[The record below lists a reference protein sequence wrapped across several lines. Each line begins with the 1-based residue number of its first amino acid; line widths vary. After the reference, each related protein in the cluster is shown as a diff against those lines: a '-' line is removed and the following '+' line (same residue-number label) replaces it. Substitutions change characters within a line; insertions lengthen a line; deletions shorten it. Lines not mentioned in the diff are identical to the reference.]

1 MWRDI
6 YRLMLTPELFLD
18 ADNLRELIS
27 RAGLASVD
35 TLPAQGTETI
45 DTLAEYL
52 VQRAHCDETEL
63 RSTIEAVAHSENK
76 GYAVRSLFAHGAPMA
91 SALGGWL
98 QGLSCPANFE
108 DEVQLKTLAL
118 LADDIGVGKAGRS
131 RTDGFRQ
138 IARSAG
144 LTEVAGEP
152 HELVADRNLRDGAFR
167 FPALV
172 FTLSRR
178 SDAFMPE
185 IAGLDF
191 ALRTIGLLPV
201 WRVLSGYMDDAG
213 WERLDLAVPQT
224 DALPPGHS
232 PVSLSRHILDRY
244 ADPNTRHRSRI
255 KDGMIWAINAL
266 ATDMAEFDA
275 VVKLA
280 DDPVLA
286 MARLVQER
294 AAEAAIYHHGF
305 ELEGKSLNAWFTE
318 AKSDPLPLVDALS
331 RSRLVRP
338 GEPDRSMLLGSLLRP
353 DGRMFRIFLPED
365 IGVIRRWILV
375 LPEAKPSASPA
386 SSSASSQTGT
396 TAPEHRRK
404 IEAGNASLGAVP
416 EDIRDAYHLLQGRA
430 LAPRTRNFALGYA
443 RFWLSVARRSIDA
456 SSRSLPATWQ
466 PGILRHW
473 LLDAHASHDQA
484 FQRSEEQSMPSREK
498 LVDETLQLAPL
509 TLIDGSWLQG
519 FSEVAYASS
528 AVGAPLFRIYWDELG
543 NGDWSINHPKIYRD
557 LLASM
562 GIEVA
567 PTGSREFAQD
577 RRIREESLRLPVFW
591 LCLGK
596 LPATLRPE
604 ILGLNLAMELS
615 GVGGSYRT
623 ARKVLKHYGFST
635 HFVDL
640 HNTIDNVSTGHSAW
654 AADAIDAHMAVA
666 TKFVDEDDEWER
678 IRVGYEAL
686 APITK
691 RSADLDF
698 FKHQKRPWGA
708 RTRRESSYA

>member
-6 YRLMLTPELFLD
+6 YRLTLTPELFLD
-18 ADNLRELIS
+18 SDNLRGLICQ
-27 RAGLASVD
+27 AGFASVD
-35 TLPAQGTETI
+35 TLPAQVTETI

-52 VQRAHCDETEL
+52 VHRAGRDEMEL
-63 RSTIEAVAHSENK
+63 RSTVEAVAHRESLK
-76 GYAVRSLFAHGAPMA
+76 CAVRSLFAHSAPMA
-91 SALGGWL
+91 SALGRWL
-98 QGLSCPANFE
+98 QGLSCPGNFE
-108 DEVQLKTLAL
+108 DEMQLKALAL
-118 LADDIGVGKAGRS
+118 LADDIGVGKVERS

-138 IARSAG
+138 IARRDGLMEGAG
-144 LTEVAGEP
+144 QP
-152 HELVADRNLRDGAFR
+152 HELVADCNLRDGAFR
-167 FPALV
+167 FPALL
-172 FTLSRR
+172 FALSRR
-178 SDAFMPE
+178 SDMFTPE
-185 IAGLDF
+185 ILGLDF

-201 WRVLSGYMDDAG
+201 WRVLSGYIDDVWA
-213 WERLDLAVPQT
+213 RLDLAVPQT

-232 PVSLSRHILDRY
+232 PASLSRHILDRCAG
-244 ADPNTRHRSRI
+244 ADHYSRI

-266 ATDMAEFDA
+266 ASDKAEFEA

-280 DDPVLA
+280 ADPVLA
-286 MARLVQER
+286 MARLIQER
-294 AAEAAIYHHGF
+294 AGEAAVYHHSF
-305 ELEGKSLNAWFTE
+305 ELEGKPLNAWFAE
-318 AKSDPLPLVDALS
+318 AKNDPLPLVDALA

-338 GEPDRSMLLGSLLRP
+338 GEPNRSMLLGSLLQP
-353 DGRMFRIFLPED
+353 DGRMFRIFLPGD
-365 IGVIRRWILV
+365 IEVIRRWILV
-375 LPEAKPSASPA
+375 LPEAKLSVPPTPVLTQASM
-386 SSSASSQTGT
+386 

-404 IEAGNASLGAVP
+404 IVAGDASLGAVP

-430 LAPRTRNFALGYA
+430 LAPRTRDFALAYA

-456 SSRSLPATWQ
+456 SNRSLPTKWQ
-466 PGILRHW
+466 HGALRHW

-484 FQRSEEQSMPSREK
+484 FQRSEEQSMPGREK
-498 LVDETLQLAPL
+498 LIDETLQLAPL
-509 TLIDGSWLQG
+509 TLIDGAWLQG

-528 AVGAPLFRIYWDELG
+528 GVGAPLFRIYWDELG

-557 LLASM
+557 LLLSM
-562 GIEVA
+562 GMELA

-577 RRIREESLRLPVFW
+577 RRIRGESLRLPVFW

-623 ARKVLKHYGFST
+623 ARKVLIHHGFSP

-654 AADAIDAHMAVA
+654 AADAVDAHMAVA
-666 TKFVDEDDEWER
+666 TQFVNQGDEWER

-691 RSADLDF
+691 RSTDLDF

-708 RTRRESSYA
+708 RTTRESSHG